1 MTHTPPPPPS
11 LSSFAAQYFI
21 ARPYAGSEPQQMIKT
36 RLARGNS
43 KAWQLKNGGL
53 DIGHRGAGSAR
64 RTDRSEKVL
73 ENTVDSFNYAFKKGA
88 DMVELD
94 VQISKDKVP
103 VVYHDFNV
111 NIVLQKVI
119 RGIILDHYYQVLT
132 TPFVLLLSRRTATSR
147 PTR

>member
-1 MTHTPPPPPS
+1 
-11 LSSFAAQYFI
+11 
-21 ARPYAGSEPQQMIKT
+21 MIKT

-43 KAWQLKNGGL
+43 KAWQLAKGGGL

-111 NIVLQKVI
+111 NIVLQKVLI
-119 RGIILDHYYQVLT
+119 RGVDDHFGVLLLT
-132 TPFVLLLSRRTATSR
+132 TPFPLSRRTATSR

>member
-43 KAWQLKNGGL
+43 KAWQLAKGGGL

-111 NIVLQKVI
+111 NIVLQKVLI
-119 RGIILDHYYQVLT
+119 RNPFELSLVLT